1 MQGLAWAGPGRSDIL
16 MENPNPVIYEKAP
29 RRTHLLTTPPD
40 KVSPE
45 YIFELVRDIN
55 DPEYPNTLEQLAVVR
70 CEHITVDLSRY
81 YVRVDFTPTIPHCS
95 MATLIGLCIRVRLM
109 RALPY
114 AYEVDV
120 VVWEGA
126 HVAEDAINKQLNDKE
141 RVAAALENPHLVS
154 VVEQCLSSEPK
165 FGIALSIS

>member
-1 MQGLAWAGPGRSDIL
+1 
-16 MENPNPVIYEKAP
+16 MENPSPIIFETAP
-29 RRTHLLTTPPD
+29 RLDLHACTPPA
-40 KVSPE
+40 VPTPI
-45 YIFELVRDIN
+45 YIFELIRDIN

-70 CEHITVDLSRY
+70 PEHITVDPARY
-81 YVRVDFTPTIPHCS
+81 HVRVEFTPTIPHCS

-109 RALPY
+109 RVLPY
-114 AYEVDV
+114 AYELDV
-120 VVWEGA
+120 LVRESA

-141 RVAAALENPHLVS
+141 RVAAALENPHLSS